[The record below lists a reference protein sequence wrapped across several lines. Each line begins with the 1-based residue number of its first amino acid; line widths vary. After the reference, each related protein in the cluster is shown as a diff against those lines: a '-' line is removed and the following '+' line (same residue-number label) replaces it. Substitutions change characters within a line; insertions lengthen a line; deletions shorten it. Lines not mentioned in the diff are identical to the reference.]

1 MNERMTD
8 ARYDQLCRLKNNILK
23 SGKRS
28 GFEQELLLA
37 LIAERKAL
45 KAANDFATTLTGTH
59 PDDIHKSRDERI
71 GRLENRLRFGVSLP
85 KITPELREEFSEAC
99 WLINAGGWSQD
110 AVDFAC
116 VLNATLREQADNV

>member
-1 MNERMTD
+1 MNDMLIKA
-8 ARYDQLCRLKNNILK
+8 ARYVSPEYVNKLTERIK
-23 SGKRS
+23 
-28 GFEQELLLA
+28 ELEA
-37 LIAERKAL
+37 QL